1 MQTDVDLV
9 ILGGG
14 CAGLSLAFNLSHYG
28 GRTPRTAIL
37 EQRNEYRNDRTWC
50 FWADDA
56 APFSRLAGHQWRHLR
71 IACNGRRIDFDC
83 GSTPYR
89 MLAGDAYYA
98 HTLQAVHGNPKLS
111 LHLGHGVLS
120 EPEYD
125 GGVWRIETSHGMFT
139 ARSLVDTRPKHES
152 VPSSASLWQSF
163 YGHEIETSD
172 PVFDPSI
179 ADLMDFSESC
189 DRQIAFDYVLPLS
202 ETRAL
207 VEYTVFS
214 ELPLQVPNL
223 LNGLASAIEKCTRG
237 SAYRTLRNEYGCIP
251 MGVAA
256 AKTATAGIE
265 RSRIHVGLSAG
276 AARPATGYAFQRLQR
291 WGALCA
297 RAMVMTG
304 VPIQQPRD
312 PFISRTMDQ
321 LFLHV
326 LRAQPALAPEL
337 FSTLFADVDSRRLIR
352 FLSDAGS
359 LRDHAAVI
367 AALPA
372 GPFLRHLFARNS
384 A

>member
-1 MQTDVDLV
+1 MASSAYCRD
-9 ILGGG
+9 
-14 CAGLSLAFNLSHYG
+14 
-28 GRTPRTAIL
+28 
-37 EQRNEYRNDRTWC
+37 
-50 FWADDA
+50 
-56 APFSRLAGHQWRHLR
+56 
-71 IACNGRRIDFDC
+71 GRRIDFDC

-98 HTLQAVHGNPKLS
+98 HTLQAVHSNPQLS
-111 LHLGHGVLS
+111 LHLGHEVLS
-120 EPEYD
+120 EPEYN
-125 GGVWRIETSHGMFT
+125 GGVWRIETSHGMFI
-139 ARSLVDTRPKHES
+139 ARSLVDTRPKYES

-189 DRQIAFDYVLPLS
+189 DHQIAFDYVLPLS

-214 ELPLQVPNL
+214 ELPLQAPNL
-223 LNGLASAIEKCTRG
+223 LNGLASAIEKRTRG
-237 SAYRTLRNEYGCIP
+237 SAYRTLRKEYGCIP

-256 AKTATAGIE
+256 AQTATAGIE
-265 RSRIHVGLSAG
+265 RSHIHVGLSAG

-297 RAMVMTG
+297 RAIVMTG
-304 VPIQQPRD
+304 VPIPQPRD
-312 PFISRTMDQ
+312 PFISRAMDQ

-326 LRAQPALAPEL
+326 LRAQPALASEL